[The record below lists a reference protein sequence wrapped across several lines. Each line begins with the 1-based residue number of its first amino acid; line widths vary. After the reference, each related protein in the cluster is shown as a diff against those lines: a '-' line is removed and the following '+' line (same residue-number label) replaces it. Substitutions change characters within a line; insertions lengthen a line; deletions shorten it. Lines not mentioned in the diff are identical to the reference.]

1 VPQRQAARVKT
12 LGDNT
17 RFGTFGVSACALN
30 VICVSCAA
38 RQRYAECR
46 FPELEI
52 SVSRRLPLVVSF
64 VVLAL
69 WLAAVYGVR
78 YGLMEDVQWVG
89 ACADETSKWQC
100 SVRSN
105 LGLLIHFGVFGWGAL
120 IASAIAFFMP
130 HRIGRVLAGI
140 GLLLG
145 ILALVLYTASLAVFA
160 VVIAGLR
167 LVRAA

>member
-1 VPQRQAARVKT
+1 M
-12 LGDNT
+12 
-17 RFGTFGVSACALN
+17 
-30 VICVSCAA
+30 
-38 RQRYAECR
+38 
-46 FPELEI
+46 
-52 SVSRRLPLVVSF
+52 SRRLPLVVSF

-89 ACADETSKWQC
+89 VCADEASKWQC

-120 IASAIAFFMP
+120 IASMIAFFVP
-130 HRIGRVLAGI
+130 RRIGRVLAGI

-145 ILALVLYTASLAVFA
+145 VLALVLYTASLAVFA